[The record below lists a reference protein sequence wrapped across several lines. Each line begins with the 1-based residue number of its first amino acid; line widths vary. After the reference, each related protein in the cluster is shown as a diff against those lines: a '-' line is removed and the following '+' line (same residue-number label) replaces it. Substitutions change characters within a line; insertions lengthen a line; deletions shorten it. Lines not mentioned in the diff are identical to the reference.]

1 MQIGGFEPRNPY
13 FLAPMAGVTDWP
25 FRLLCVEQGAGLVYT
40 EMVNVRALH
49 HQDAETLHIAQTHP
63 VERPC
68 AVQLFGHEPDM
79 MAEAVQ
85 YFLTRQDIGLIDI
98 NMGCPTPKIV
108 KNGDGSAMMT
118 TPELA
123 EKILK
128 AAVVAAQGKKPVT
141 VKFRK
146 GWSPTEENYLDF
158 GRMAE
163 AAGVSAVT
171 LHGRTREA
179 FYSGIADWLSIARL
193 KQALRIPVIGNG
205 DVRSLDD
212 AVERMNQTG
221 CDAVMIGR
229 GAQGNPWVFGQSK
242 DVYSGRGPSL
252 KNLFITIL
260 RHQELLIQYKG
271 ETTALLEMRKHVAW
285 YLHGLPGAAHLRT
298 QVYQATSFEEVCEL
312 LYTYELAQSGTV

>member
-13 FLAPMAGVTDWP
+13 FLAPMAGVADWP
-25 FRLLCVEQGAGLVYT
+25 FRLLCVAQGAGLVYT

-49 HQDAETLHIAQTHP
+49 HQDAETLRIAQTHP
-63 VERPC
+63 AERPC

-108 KNGDGSAMMT
+108 KNGDGSALMT

-179 FYSGIADWLSIARL
+179 FYSGSADWQSIARL

-212 AVERMNQTG
+212 AIERMNQTG

-229 GAQGNPWVFGQSK
+229 GAQGNPWIFGQSK
-242 DVYSGRGPSL
+242 DLYSGRGPSL
-252 KNLFITIL
+252 KDLFITIL
-260 RHQELLIQYKG
+260 RHQEMLIQYKG

-285 YLHGLPGAAHLRT
+285 YLHGLPGAAHLRA
-298 QVYQATSFEEVCEL
+298 QVYQAASFEEVCEL